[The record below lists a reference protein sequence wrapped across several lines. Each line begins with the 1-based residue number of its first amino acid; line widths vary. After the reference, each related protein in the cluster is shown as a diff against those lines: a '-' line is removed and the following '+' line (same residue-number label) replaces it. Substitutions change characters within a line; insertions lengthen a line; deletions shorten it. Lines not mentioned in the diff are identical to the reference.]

1 MDKENL
7 YYYINKVYILFMHCL
22 FRSILYKKKMYNL
35 NIITGNANERNIN
48 IGNERNY
55 NMKKRQEL
63 QDKKWN

>member
-22 FRSILYKKKMYNL
+22 FRSILYKQMMYNL

-55 NMKKRQEL
+55 KMKKRQEL